1 MLFNHLI
8 TILTL
13 PALALSHS
21 LPVKTISQL
30 SLGTWLE
37 NIAVRSNGDLLVTQL
52 WPTAAIYTI
61 ANQPSSN
68 KLKELATFPS
78 IQGLLGIAELPP
90 CPGKPETFVVVGSN
104 ATGLSQLIPGTFKAF
119 AVEFYGK
126 RRVRVRKISDMT
138 KKSTFLNG
146 VVAIP
151 GAPNAVLISDSVK
164 GFVGRLDV
172 STGKFDDTTFTFPEM
187 APPAPNAFGINGV
200 RIRQGYLYWSNSNA
214 VKIYKTAIT
223 AAGYPVKGSKPQ
235 LVADLSHVVTFL
247 DDFEFDAY
255 GNIYATSNS
264 DNSVVFVDAKSGKA
278 KIVVGSVS
286 EMTVAGSTSLAF
298 WRGKKDKDVF
308 YVSTGGGLFKPINGT
323 VTEGA
328 KVVAVKVE

>member
-1 MLFNHLI
+1 MLFNCLI
-8 TILTL
+8 TLIVI

-21 LPVKTISQL
+21 LPAKTISQL

-52 WPTAAIYTI
+52 WPTATIYKI
-61 ANQPSSN
+61 SHPPSDN
-68 KLKELATFPS
+68 KLNELVSFPS
-78 IQGLLGIAELPP
+78 IQSLLGISELPP
-90 CPGKPETFVVVGSN
+90 CLGKPETFVVVGSN
-104 ATGLSQLIPGTFKAF
+104 ATGRAELIPGTFKAF

-126 RRVRVRKISDMT
+126 RRVRVRKVSDMT
-138 KKSTFLNG
+138 EKSMFLNG

-151 GAPNAVLISDSVK
+151 SAPNAVLISDSVK

-172 STGKFDDTTFTFPEM
+172 STGVFDDSAFTFPEM
-187 APPAPNAFGINGV
+187 APPAPNAFGINGIK
-200 RIRQGYLYWSNSNA
+200 IRQGHLYWSNSNA

-235 LVADLSHVVTFL
+235 LVADLSHVVSFL
-247 DDFEFDAY
+247 DDFEFDSH
-255 GNIYATSNS
+255 GNIYATTNS

-286 EMTVAGSTSLAF
+286 ELTVAGSTALAF
-298 WRGKKDKDVF
+298 GRGRKDKDVF